1 MQGCDTFWSAREI
14 HHDSSTRYY
23 TNSAHT
29 ECPQTNIWFLIF
41 LTIVPETAVQVSLN
55 SLQVPV
61 AGYPYNLTCT
71 VTLSP
76 GLSLLPLIMWIA
88 NSTQLSN
95 VTTSSLVS
103 SDLTTNLTLAFN
115 PLRVADEG
123 MYSCVVN
130 VSSPALLS
138 PLSSSTS
145 QYIDVQLSKDV
156 LLQ

>member
-1 MQGCDTFWSAREI
+1 MVL
-14 HHDSSTRYY
+14 
-23 TNSAHT
+23 N
-29 ECPQTNIWFLIF
+29 FLN
-41 LTIVPETAVQVSLN
+41 IVPETAVQVSLN